1 MKIKLNK
8 EESKVIHKVTFALY
22 WLYESENENPDWGIT
37 VKQFNKLLR
46 EKFIIEP
53 ESISYKEPKTE

>member
-22 WLYESENENPDWGIT
+22 WLYESENENPDWGPT

-46 EKFIIEP
+46 EKFIVEP
-53 ESISYKEPKTE
+53 ESRT